1 MRLENKRVLITG
13 AASGIGLACAQV
25 MVSHGARVI
34 GSDIDGLALA
44 AVADEA
50 GMAEALPLDVADE
63 RDWAAAAAKVSRMF
77 GGLDALVHSAGIGVG
92 GDLTTLPL
100 ESWRRQQAINL
111 DGAFLAIKH
120 MLPLLREG
128 GGGGSI
134 TLIASVTGIRGS
146 AVFAP
151 YAASKA
157 GVIALARSSA
167 QASAAAG
174 DGVRVNAIAPGVIAT
189 PIFGRMEG
197 VDAAASDPVATAARL
212 VPLGRVGQPEDIAY
226 AAVYLASDEAAYV
239 TGIVLPVDGGLLMR

>member
-1 MRLENKRVLITG
+1 MRLNDKRVLITG
-13 AASGIGLACAQV
+13 AASGIGLACAREMASQ
-25 MVSHGARVI
+25 GARVI
-34 GSDIDGLALA
+34 GSDIDRVALT

-50 GMAEALPLDVADE
+50 GMRASMVLDVAE
-63 RDWAAAAAKVSRMF
+63 EQDWLAAAARTTDMF

-92 GDLTTLPL
+92 GDLTNLSL
-100 ESWRRQQAINL
+100 DSWRRQQAVNL

-120 MLPLLREG
+120 MLPLLREAEG
-128 GGGGSI
+128 ASI

-157 GVIALARSSA
+157 GVIALMRSAA
-167 QASAAAG
+167 QASAAAE

-197 VDAAASDPVATAARL
+197 VDAAASDPIATAARL
-212 VPLGRVGQPEDIAY
+212 VPLGRAGQPEDIAH
-226 AAVYLASDEAAYV
+226 AAVYLASDEATYV
-239 TGIVLPVDGGLLMR
+239 TGVVLPVDGGLLIR